1 VLLKEG
7 AMLTAYLDEAGQEGR
22 EDVIIAGYIGSDEAW
37 DKLLIKWKA
46 ALYPRKSVHVR
57 TLRWNGRRAPRLMA
71 KLGPIP
77 DECGLQRVIGHVRV
91 ADYADLFT
99 ELQLRKL
106 VPGYQMALH
115 ALINSV
121 LRWIPK
127 HEQVRFYFEQQD
139 VFARQQHVVLTA
151 YSQMPCFKMDSG
163 QSQLAGWAAL
173 PKGTYFEPADAL
185 AYTVLQ
191 YARDPRS
198 ERFKVCSPFMGNR
211 WSLGA
216 RPTRAEVRAAMQL
229 TKQWWAAYGPNGGS
243 YAWLD
248 RMSTKMPEDRK

>member
-1 VLLKEG
+1 
-7 AMLTAYLDEAGQEGR
+7 MLTAYLDEAGQEGR

-46 ALYPRKSVHVR
+46 ALYPRESVHVR
-57 TLRWNGRRAPRLMA
+57 TLRWNGRRAARLLA

-99 ELQLRKL
+99 EVQLRKL

-115 ALINSV
+115 ALINGV
-121 LRWIPK
+121 LRWIPR
-127 HEQVRFYFEQQD
+127 HEQVKFYFEQQD

-151 YSQMPCFKMDSG
+151 YSQMTCFPRWTAAKASSPVG
-163 QSQLAGWAAL
+163 QRC
-173 PKGTYFEPADAL
+173 PKNTYFEPGDAL
-185 AYTVLQ
+185 AYTVLH

-198 ERFKVCSPFMGNR
+198 ERFKVCSPFMGDR
-211 WSLGA
+211 WSVGA

>member
-1 VLLKEG
+1 
-7 AMLTAYLDEAGQEGR
+7 MLTAYLDEAGQEGR

-57 TLRWNGRRAPRLMA
+57 TLRWNGRRAAKLMA

-99 ELQLRKL
+99 EVHLRKL

-127 HEQVRFYFEQQD
+127 HEQVRFYFGRF
-139 VFARQQHVVLTA
+139 VARRNN
-151 YSQMPCFKMDSG
+151 YESIPSG
-163 QSQLAGWAAL
+163 MLVHPTVWKPL
-173 PKGTYFEPADAL
+173 EAD
-185 AYTVLQ
+185 
-191 YARDPRS
+191 D
-198 ERFKVCSPFMGNR
+198 E
-211 WSLGA
+211 
-216 RPTRAEVRAAMQL
+216 
-229 TKQWWAAYGPNGGS
+229 
-243 YAWLD
+243 
-248 RMSTKMPEDRK
+248 